1 MSRIYELIGKIVES
15 AQYLEHNM
23 SLMIYYNEILKEF
36 KKRKEIPADEYD
48 KIKERALKLQEDLS
62 YETMGHIIKKVE
74 EVRLFSSE
82 DIRCLVSVLKSR
94 NDIVHRYFRNND
106 FNENNRND
114 PKFIKK
120 HENKLID
127 IYEETLRVNGAI
139 CKVIGMQKKEY
150 DSIS

>member
-1 MSRIYELIGKIVES
+1 
-15 AQYLEHNM
+15 
-23 SLMIYYNEILKEF
+23 
-36 KKRKEIPADEYD
+36 
-48 KIKERALKLQEDLS
+48 
-62 YETMGHIIKKVE
+62 
-74 EVRLFSSE
+74 
-82 DIRCLVSVLKSR
+82 VLKSR